1 MKNYS
6 MNPVGRPTTVKVSV
20 LDNKTNSIIYTG
32 SVADFVN
39 DKFQYCNKKTIKT
52 AKAQMYL
59 SANSG
64 CSIFGGKIRVFYN
77 SEI

>member
-1 MKNYS
+1 

-32 SVADFVN
+32 SVSEFVN
-39 DKFQYCNKKTIKT
+39 DKFQYCSKKTIRT
-52 AKAQMYL
+52 AKSMMYM
-59 SANSG
+59 SANKG
-64 CSIFGGKIRVFYN
+64 CDIFGGKLRVFYN